1 MSRSE
6 ISSTSGSSYQARLG
20 RAQSLATIVGVL
32 GLVMAVILIPLSGGL
47 SAFFQ
52 SYLVGFLFWVGLTL
66 GCLALLMIQ
75 HLAGGPWGAIARRFL
90 EAGASNIFMMA
101 ILVIPLLLGLKSL
114 YVWTDPAYV
123 AAHETVNLKTGYLNI
138 PFFIVRTIIYFVTWS
153 ILVRLFQRWSQRQ
166 DEGDRAMTQQMKNAG
181 ALGILMFV
189 VTMTFAAFDWG
200 MSLTPEWFSG
210 MYGVIFMIGQVISAV
225 SLLILLLV
233 AFREVEPLPKVLTDL
248 RLQDFGNF
256 LMAFTMFWAY
266 VQMSQLI
273 ILWSNNVVE
282 TNTWYVTRLESGWV
296 WVSSF
301 LLVFHFIAP
310 FMILFS
316 RWVKRKGR
324 ALVWVASWMILMR
337 MVDIYWIL
345 VPTFERPGSSF
356 RLLDVAL
363 ILAFGGIWL
372 SFFFR
377 RLKSTPILPAHDPR
391 IEPELMGAAAHD

>member
-1 MSRSE
+1 MSRTDTSSE
-6 ISSTSGSSYQARLG
+6 SYQARLG
-20 RAQSLATIVGVL
+20 RAQSLATVVGVL
-32 GLVMAVILIPLSGGL
+32 GLVLAVILVPLSGGL
-47 SAFFQ
+47 TAFFQ
-52 SYLVGFLFWVGLTL
+52 SYLVGFFFWIGLTL
-66 GCLALLMIQ
+66 GCLALLMLQ

-101 ILVIPLLLGLKSL
+101 VLVIPILLGLRSL

-123 AAHETVNLKTGYLNI
+123 ATHPFVELKTGYLNI
-138 PFFIVRTIIYFVTWS
+138 PFFIVRTVIYFATWG
-153 ILVRLFQRWSQRQ
+153 ILVRLFQGWSKRQ
-166 DEGDRAMTQQMKNAG
+166 DAGDPGMTQQMKNAG
-181 ALGILMFV
+181 ALGVLMFV

-210 MYGVIFMIGQVISAV
+210 MYGVIFMIGQLISAV

-233 AFREVEPLPKVLTDL
+233 SFQEVEPLPKVLNAA
-248 RLQDFGNF
+248 RLQDYGNF

-301 LLVFHFIAP
+301 LLLFHFIAP
-310 FMILFS
+310 FIILFS
-316 RWVKRKGR
+316 RWVKQKGR
-324 ALVWVASWMILMR
+324 ALVWIAGWMILMR
-337 MVDIYWIL
+337 IVDIYWII
-345 VPTFERPGSSF
+345 VPTFERPGSAF

-377 RLKSTPILPAHDPR
+377 RLKSTSILPAHDPR